1 MPIAILPPDMDF
13 ERGSAVLL
21 KPIIIVAYHDRSN
34 ELVSFLPGQALDDI
48 FSDIHLS
55 EHRDLTFGR
64 LLGTE
69 FAFVNLGLRCHFSIT
84 QNIK

>member
-1 MPIAILPPDMDF
+1 MDF
-13 ERGSAVLL
+13 ERGFVVLL
-21 KPIIIVAYHDRSN
+21 KPIIIVAYHDPSN

-55 EHRDLTFGR
+55 EQRELTFGR
-64 LLGTE
+64 LLVREST
-69 FAFVNLGLRCHFSIT
+69 FVNLGLRCHFSIT